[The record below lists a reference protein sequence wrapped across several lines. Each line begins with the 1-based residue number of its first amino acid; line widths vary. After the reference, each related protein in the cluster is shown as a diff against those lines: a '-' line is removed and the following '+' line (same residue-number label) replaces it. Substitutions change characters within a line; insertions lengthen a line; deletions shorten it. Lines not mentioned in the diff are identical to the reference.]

1 MELQLA
7 LAQAL
12 EVHKDA
18 ILTFCQ
24 DLVRIASENP
34 PGNHY
39 RECTDRLHLELDRLG
54 LDHRVVEAPI
64 YQDRPRYNI
73 LGFQGAGQ
81 RTLYFHGHYDVVP
94 AQSREQFNPVA
105 RNGRLY
111 GRGATDMKS
120 GLAAM
125 IYAAYLLK
133 EQQVPLRGRLG
144 LCLVA
149 DEETGGRGGSAHLDQ
164 LGLLGQ
170 DAVAMLTPEPTSG
183 VIWNANRGAITLQ
196 VTVKGRAAH
205 VGLQHQG
212 VNAFERM
219 LQVAAALQDLKA
231 EVEAR
236 KTGYHIVPAAAA
248 HSILM
253 LGGRVEGGTNFNV
266 VPDACTFTVERRFNP
281 EEDLQAEKARLFALF
296 EKVRQQ
302 GIPLDVAVLQEGP
315 SCGIPADHPV
325 ALALA
330 ETAEAVTGKRPD
342 FEMCPG
348 LLETRWYAR
357 KGIPAFA
364 YGPGFLEVAHGPNEV
379 VDLERIYQ
387 HTLIYALTAARLL
400 AGSGQEQVWEASQT
414 FQTLP

>member
-1 MELQLA
+1 MTRGIFMELQRS

-18 ILTFCQ
+18 VLTFCQ

-54 LDHRVVEAPI
+54 LDHRVVEAPALN
-64 YQDRPRYNI
+64 DRPRYNV
-73 LGFQGAGQ
+73 LGFHGAGQ

-94 AQSREQFNPVA
+94 AQSREQFTPVV

-111 GRGATDMKS
+111 GRGSTDMKS

-125 IYAAYLLK
+125 IYATYLLK
-133 EQQVPLRGRLG
+133 EQKVPLRGRIG

-149 DEETGGRGGSAHLDQ
+149 DEETGGRGGSAYLDQ

-170 DAVAMLTPEPTSG
+170 DAVAMLTPEPTGG

-196 VTVKGRAAH
+196 VTVKGRSAH

-212 VNAFERM
+212 INAFERM
-219 LQVAAALQDLKA
+219 LRVATLLQDLKA
-231 EVEAR
+231 EVEER

-281 EEDLQAEKARLFALF
+281 EEDLQTEKACLFALF
-296 EKVRQQ
+296 EKLRQQ
-302 GIPLDVAVLQEGP
+302 GVPLEIDVLQEGP
-315 SCGIPADHPV
+315 SCGIAADHPV
-325 ALALA
+325 ARALA
-330 ETAEAVTGKRPD
+330 ETAEAVTGKRPA

-379 VDLERIYQ
+379 VEIERIYQ
-387 HTLIYALTAARLL
+387 HTLVYALMAARLL
-400 AGSGQEQVWEASQT
+400 G
-414 FQTLP
+414 

>member
-1 MELQLA
+1 MELRSA
-7 LAQAL
+7 LAQTL
-12 EVHKDA
+12 DVHKDA
-18 ILTFCQ
+18 ILAFCQ
-24 DLVRIASENP
+24 DLVGIASENP

-39 RECTDRLHLELDRLG
+39 KECTDRLHRELDRLG
-54 LDHRVVEAPI
+54 LDHRVLEGPVH
-64 YQDRPRYNI
+64 QDRPCYNI
-73 LGFQGAGQ
+73 LGFHGAGQ
-81 RTLYFHGHYDVVP
+81 HTVYFHGHYDVVP
-94 AQSREQFNPVA
+94 AQSREQFNPVV

-120 GLAAM
+120 GVAAM

-133 EQQVPLRGRLG
+133 EQKVPLRGRIG

-170 DAVAMLTPEPTSG
+170 DALAMFTPEPTSG
-183 VIWNANRGAITLQ
+183 VIWNANRGAVTLQ

-219 LQVAAALQDLKA
+219 LQVASALQELKA

-266 VPDACTFTVERRFNP
+266 VPDACTFTLERRFNP
-281 EEDLQAEKARLFALF
+281 EEDLEAEKARLMALF
-296 EKVRQQ
+296 DRLRQQ
-302 GIPLDVAVLQEGP
+302 GTSLDIDVLQEGP
-315 SCGIPADHPV
+315 SCGTAPDHPV

-379 VDLERIYQ
+379 VDIERIYQ
-387 HTLIYALTAARLL
+387 HTLIYALLAARLL
-400 AGSGQEQVWEASQT
+400 T
-414 FQTLP
+414 

>member
-1 MELQLA
+1 MELPLA
-7 LAQAL
+7 VAQAL
-12 EVHKDA
+12 DRHKHA
-18 ILTFCQ
+18 ILTFCR

-39 RECTDRLHLELDRLG
+39 RECTDRLRLELDRLG
-54 LDHRVVEAPI
+54 LDHQVVEAPA
-64 YQDRPRYNI
+64 YQDRPRYNV
-73 LGFQGAGQ
+73 LGFHGSGQ
-81 RTLYFHGHYDVVP
+81 RTVYFHGHYDVVP
-94 AQSREQFNPVA
+94 AQSREQFNPVV

-111 GRGATDMKS
+111 GRGSTDMKS

-125 IYAAYLLK
+125 IYATAMLK
-133 EQQVPLRGRLG
+133 ELEVPLNGRIG

-149 DEETGGRGGSAHLDQ
+149 DEETGGHGGSAYLDQ
-164 LGLLGQ
+164 LALLGQ

-196 VTVKGRAAH
+196 VTVKGKAAH

-219 LQVAAALQDLKA
+219 LQVAAALRELKA
-231 EVEAR
+231 EVELR

-248 HSILM
+248 CSILM

-266 VPDACTFTVERRFNP
+266 VPDSCTFTVERRFNP
-281 EEDLQAEKARLFALF
+281 EEDLAAEKARLYAVFDHLRH
-296 EKVRQQ
+296 E
-302 GIPLDVAVLQEGP
+302 GIEFDIEVLQEGP
-315 SCGIPADHPV
+315 SCGVAAEHPV

-330 ETAEAVTGKRPD
+330 ETIEAVTGRRPA

-379 VDLERIYQ
+379 VDIERMYQ

-400 AGSGQEQVWEASQT
+400 S
-414 FQTLP
+414 